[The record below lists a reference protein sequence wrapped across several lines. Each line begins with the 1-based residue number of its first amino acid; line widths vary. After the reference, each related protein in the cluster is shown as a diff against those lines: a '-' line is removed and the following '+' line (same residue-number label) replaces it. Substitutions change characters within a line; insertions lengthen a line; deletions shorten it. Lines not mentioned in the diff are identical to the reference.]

1 MYQDTLFHEDFR
13 EALKHVINAM
23 GGPKKVGSEINP
35 ALTPDRARSWLSN
48 CLDENR
54 AEKLDLEQVVMILA
68 MARKAGVHS
77 AFAFLAGEC
86 GYEAPRTV
94 EPEDERDALMRQFI
108 KATETQAQIARRL
121 EKVSQR
127 T

>member
-1 MYQDTLFHEDFR
+1 MLQDALFHEDFR
-13 EALKHVINAM
+13 EALRHAINAL

-35 ALTPDRARSWLSN
+35 ALTPDRARTWLSN

-94 EPEDERDALMRQFI
+94 EPEDERDALMRDFI
-108 KATETQAQIARRL
+108 RAQENMALIARRL
-121 EKVSQR
+121 EKVSGR
-127 T
+127 N